1 LFILKEVR
9 NGEEWLE
16 ISYLVV
22 IAEFLSTYKTRIEG
36 EVTGSIPYKKKN
48 RKYLMEGLILFGFP
62 SNCK

>member
-36 EVTGSIPYKKKN
+36 EVTGSIPYKKKKQKIPN
-48 RKYLMEGLILFGFP
+48 GGSHFVWFP
-62 SNCK
+62 E